1 MKKLYVTELTFAGK
15 DLVDESQIL
24 ARHGHT
30 GWTADDIYELLMDM
44 RGALSYIGKT
54 RKVVDASVTDKKAL
68 AQWLSSSDLVKYD
81 KENTVDKE
89 TADFSYNGEDY
100 HLVFLVRE
108 ILVDFIID
116 TIEESLANK
125 SVALPSGIVLY

>member
-1 MKKLYVTELTFAGK
+1 MKKLYVTELTFSGK

-24 ARHGHT
+24 AQHGHT
-30 GWTADDIYELLMDM
+30 GWTADDIYELLVDM
-44 RGALSYIGKT
+44 EGTLSYIGNPHKT
-54 RKVVDASVTDKKAL
+54 VDASVTDKKAL

-81 KENTVDKE
+81 KEHTVDKE

-108 ILVDFIID
+108 ILADFVIY
-116 TIEESLANK
+116 TIEKSLANK
-125 SVALPSGIVLY
+125 SAALPSGIELY

>member
-15 DLVDESQIL
+15 DLVEESKIL
-24 ARHGHT
+24 AQHGHT
-30 GWTADDIYELLMDM
+30 GWTADDIYELLVDM
-44 RGALSYIGKT
+44 EGTLSYIGKT
-54 RKVVDASVTDKKAL
+54 HKVVDASVTDKKAL

-108 ILVDFIID
+108 ILADFIID

-125 SVALPSGIVLY
+125 SVAFPSGIVLY